1 MQSTSSDVVP
11 THAIKA
17 FFTIDPH
24 VWEAFKQSIPKGK
37 RSLVIE
43 GLIRERQLMEKRKK
57 LLEDLPKIR
66 ALPLKRPL
74 KKGEIVNMIRR
85 DRERIC

>member
-1 MQSTSSDVVP
+1 MQSTSSDTASTHVV
-11 THAIKA
+11 KA

-24 VWEAFKQSIPKGK
+24 LWEAFKQSIPKGK

-43 GLIRERQLMEKRKK
+43 GLIRERQLTEKRKK
-57 LLEDLPKIR
+57 LLEDLPRIR

-74 KKGEIVNMIRR
+74 RKGDLVRDIRML
-85 DRERIC
+85 RESR

>member
-1 MQSTSSDVVP
+1 MQSTSSDTVS

-17 FFTIDPH
+17 FFTINPQ

-66 ALPLKRPL
+66 AFPLKRPL
-74 KKGEIVNMIRR
+74 RKGDLVRDIRML
-85 DRERIC
+85 RESR